1 MIVLHAVIAIALI
14 VALIIWLKVNPLLS
28 LMIGSLYLGLAG
40 GLGMVR
46 TVEVIAEGFGKI
58 MLDIGLL
65 IGFGVLLG
73 ALLFAMGALQKTVE
87 LLFRLLG
94 PTRVPYGVALALNM
108 FFPSIYPDV
117 QLVLAAPLAR
127 SASRRLGP
135 NGLGIMAGALV
146 VGIPVGVVFVV
157 PGLGAVSI
165 AGLFGVPLGTML
177 MFGIVVG
184 PLTALITL
192 AIYIFLVN
200 RGLWKPLKDEGANDA
215 LESEEELVDEAAEKP
230 AGALPP
236 LGLSILPVLVPLLL
250 IGLGAVANTAGVRT
264 PLIEFLGEPLLAMF
278 LGLMLAY
285 GLALRTIGRKTTD
298 HALEKGID
306 TTGNILVIT
315 GLGGSLAAV
324 IRATDLS
331 AVLAGVFSAEAG
343 LGVLTAVLLA
353 WLIACVLHIAIGSIN
368 VAAIAAAGIIAP
380 IVPTL
385 GVAPV
390 VVALA
395 IASGALFAVHF
406 NSNFFWM
413 YQSLLG
419 VTTPGALKS
428 LTFLTCL
435 ASVVALAMII
445 PLALVMG

>member
-1 MIVLHAVIAIALI
+1 M
-14 VALIIWLKVNPLLS
+14 
-28 LMIGSLYLGLAG
+28 
-40 GLGMVR
+40 
-46 TVEVIAEGFGKI
+46 
-58 MLDIGLL
+58 
-65 IGFGVLLG
+65 
-73 ALLFAMGALQKTVE
+73 
-87 LLFRLLG
+87 
-94 PTRVPYGVALALNM
+94 
-108 FFPSIYPDV
+108 
-117 QLVLAAPLAR
+117 
-127 SASRRLGP
+127 
-135 NGLGIMAGALV
+135 
-146 VGIPVGVVFVV
+146 
-157 PGLGAVSI
+157 
-165 AGLFGVPLGTML
+165 
-177 MFGIVVG
+177 
-184 PLTALITL
+184 
-192 AIYIFLVN
+192 
-200 RGLWKPLKDEGANDA
+200 
-215 LESEEELVDEAAEKP
+215 
-230 AGALPP
+230 
-236 LGLSILPVLVPLLL
+236 
-250 IGLGAVANTAGVRT
+250 
-264 PLIEFLGEPLLAMF
+264 
-278 LGLMLAY
+278 
-285 GLALRTIGRKTTD
+285 
-298 HALEKGID
+298 
-306 TTGNILVIT
+306 
-315 GLGGSLAAV
+315 AAV